1 MFPIEL
7 ATPDGESF
15 VFSTRAAPLQH
26 LRLADGR
33 EDGYEARRTAA
44 GWEVVR
50 RLTPSGQESV
60 EPEVGATSADHRYLF
75 VHAGPTQNEG
85 ASSYGTLYQG
95 SDADYLGDDEGH
107 FELTGVGQLGTEKL
121 AEGRYISAGGQH
133 VIFTTGKQI
142 TESYWCYIALFKSR
156 PCTVKQLEP
165 NAPPSGTGAVYDR
178 AADGATHVISLLPSG
193 DPPGP
198 GEEAFYRGSST
209 DASSVAFEVNG
220 VLYVRA
226 DNGNA
231 GAERTE
237 EAAVGAPTYAGFSD
251 DGRYLFYVTGGHIHR
266 FDTNDEGDEPVNSGG
281 AAKLVN
287 VSTNGSHVYFISE
300 SEIDGEGASGLPNLY
315 VWSDGSTKYIRT
327 LVAGDV
333 PLLGN
338 WTDALASDPTDGFGP
353 GLNKS
358 RTTPTGTVILFA
370 SRAQLTSYDNA
381 GHIELYRYAVESES
395 LICVSC
401 NPAGTP
407 ATADA
412 RLQDIPPTYSVT
424 TRATVIHNL
433 TEDGSRVF
441 FETTEALDES
451 DEDEIND
458 IYEWQLPGA
467 GGEPT
472 LGLIS
477 SGTSTHYPEI
487 EGLQDPNVLMGITPD
502 GSNVFFRSTD
512 ALVPGAGVG
521 GAQAIYD
528 ARVGGGFPQM
538 LASTPCAGEVCRPN
552 SAPPPPLGSASSAG
566 THSSGNVRPA
576 TKRHKRK
583 CRRRG
588 SRKHRHCRKKRSH
601 RQPGARSSSVTDGA
615 VDPAPLSSLS
625 ANQSAGSAE
634 VTGADATAAAT
645 SGEFESY
652 GIASVEADT
661 SIDTA
666 ARHPDFTTSIVW
678 QPAHSTY
685 SPETEDVIVRLPPG
699 LYGNPNAVP
708 RCSTGDFIS
717 NGCPVQ
723 SQVGL
728 SRLTIKG
735 LGGSVQLAPIFNLA
749 PPHPEREVARF
760 GMLAPGFPIFIDV
773 SVRTAGDYG
782 VTAAIDGAPAAFPV
796 EAAESTFWGD
806 PASSIHDSERLPS
819 GPSGV
824 GPAAFMTNPSACQ
837 QGHVDFSVT
846 SYQFPGQ
853 VFSASAALDPI
864 TDCEG
869 LPFQPTFEA
878 DPTSSVAGAP
888 TGLKTHF
895 SLPQTDGPDEPGT
908 ATMREA
914 RVTLPEGMAISSSA
928 ADGLGVCSDGEVH
941 FHEEVDARCPDASKL
956 GTATIDSPVLPRPLQ
971 ATLYQRSPQGKG
983 HLFGMWLVSDDL
995 GLHIKLP
1002 GEIEPDPKTGR
1013 LTTVFRDLPQVPVE
1027 AIGFDIWGGPRAPL
1041 KNPDS
1046 CGTYSTAFSF
1056 APHSNDPAVS
1066 GQEPMTIDQGC
1077 GPRGFSPELHGGA
1090 TKAVAGA
1097 FSPLILDLV
1106 RQDREQNLSGFEI
1119 TLPPGELAKL
1129 KGVPLCPDEQAAAGS
1144 CSSSSRIGSL
1154 AVAAGPGPN
1163 PLSLPEPGKNQ
1174 PAVYL
1179 AGPYKGAPYS
1189 IVSVVPAEAGPFDL
1203 GEVVVRSALMVD
1215 PESARVTVK
1224 TDPLPQLIEG
1234 VPVVYRHLHVLVD
1247 RPRFTL
1253 NPTDCAEM
1261 AITSTISSTE
1271 GAIAHPAERFQLER
1285 CKRLGFK
1292 PKLSLSLSGGTKRGG
1307 YPALT
1312 ATLTARRHDANLG
1325 VASVALPHSEFLA
1338 QEHIG
1343 TICTRP
1349 RFAAGNCPKGSVYG
1363 KVKAWTPLLDHPL
1376 EGPIYLRS
1384 NPSHEL
1390 PDLVL
1395 DLKGQIEIAI
1405 PGRIDSFHQGIRTT
1419 FAAVPDAP
1427 VSKVV
1432 IRMRGGKK
1440 SLLVNSTDLCG
1451 SGHRA
1456 VVKMRAQN
1464 GRKVALRPTLQA
1476 TKCSR

>member
-1 MFPIEL
+1 M
-7 ATPDGESF
+7 AT
-15 VFSTRAAPLQH
+15 
-26 LRLADGR
+26 
-33 EDGYEARRTAA
+33 
-44 GWEVVR
+44 GWEMVR

-95 SDADYLGDDEGH
+95 SDADYLGDDGGH
-107 FELTGVGQLGTEKL
+107 FELTGVGQLGIEKL
-121 AEGRYISAGGQH
+121 AEGRYISVGGQH

-142 TESYWCYIALFKSR
+142 TESYWCYIALFKGR
-156 PCTVKQLEP
+156 PCPIKQLEP

-178 AADGATHVISLLPSG
+178 SADGATHVISLLPSG

-198 GEEAFYRGSST
+198 GEEAFYRGTSK

-226 DNGNA
+226 DNGIA

-237 EAAVGAPTYAGFSD
+237 EAAAGEPTYGGFSD
-251 DGRYLFYVTGGHIHR
+251 DGRYLFYVAGGNIHR
-266 FDTNDEGDEPVNSGG
+266 FDTSDESDDQLNSEGDG
-281 AAKLVN
+281 KLVN
-287 VSTNGSHVYFISE
+287 VAADGSHAYFISAAK
-300 SEIDGEGASGLPNLY
+300 INGEGTSGLPNLY
-315 VWSDGSTKYIRT
+315 VWSDGSTKHIRT
-327 LVAGDV
+327 LAAGDV
-333 PLLGN
+333 PMLGN
-338 WTDALASDPTDGFGP
+338 WTDAVASDPSDGVGP
-353 GLNKS
+353 GINKS
-358 RTTPTGTVILFA
+358 RTTPTGTAILFA
-370 SRAQLTSYDNA
+370 SHAQLTSYDNA

-395 LICVSC
+395 LACVSC

-424 TRATVIHNL
+424 TRATVIRNL
-433 TEDGSRVF
+433 TEDGRRVF
-441 FETTEALDES
+441 FETSEALDAS

-458 IYEWQLPGA
+458 IYEWQQPTP

-472 LGLIS
+472 LSLIS
-477 SGTSTHYPEI
+477 SGRSTRYSEI

-512 ALVPGAGVG
+512 ALVPGAGTG

-528 ARVGGGFPQM
+528 ARVGGGFRQV
-538 LASTPCAGEVCRPN
+538 LGSSPCAGEDCRP
-552 SAPPPPLGSASSAG
+552 AAATPPPLVTASSAG
-566 THSSGNVRPA
+566 THSSGNVRA
-576 TKRHKRK
+576 AKKRHKRN
-583 CRRRG
+583 CRRRSSKKHKHCPMG
-588 SRKHRHCRKKRSH
+588 RSRRE
-601 RQPGARSSSVTDGA
+601 PGAKSSSLAEAT
-615 VDPAPLSSLS
+615 VDPVQEPTLS
-625 ANQSAGSAE
+625 ARQSAGSGE
-634 VTGADATAAAT
+634 VIGANVTAAAT

-652 GIASVEADT
+652 GISSVDADT

-666 ARHPDFTTSIVW
+666 ARHPDFTTTMVW
-678 QPAHSTY
+678 EPAHSTF

-708 RCSTGDFIS
+708 RCSTGEFIS
-717 NGCPVQ
+717 NECPVE

-728 SRLTIKG
+728 SRLKIKG
-735 LGGSVQLAPIFNLA
+735 LGGSIQLAPIFNLS

-796 EAAESTFWGD
+796 EAAETTFWGN
-806 PASSIHDSERLPS
+806 PSSSVHDSERVPS
-819 GPSGV
+819 GPSGAE
-824 GPAAFMTNPSACQ
+824 PAAFMTNPSACQ
-837 QGHVDFSVT
+837 QGNVDFNVT

-853 VFSASAALDPI
+853 VFSASATMDPI
-864 TDCEG
+864 SGCEG

-878 DPTSSVAGAP
+878 EPTSSVVGAP
-888 TGLKTHF
+888 TGLKTRL
-895 SLPQTDGPDEPGT
+895 SLPQMGGAEEPGT

-928 ADGLGVCSDGEVH
+928 ANGLGVCSGAEVH
-941 FHEEVDARCPDASKL
+941 FHEEVDAHCPNSSKL
-956 GTATIDSPVLPRPLQ
+956 GTATIDSPVLSRPLQ

-983 HLFGMWLVSDDL
+983 HLFGVWLVSDEL
-995 GLHIKLP
+995 GLHVKLP
-1002 GEIEPDPKTGR
+1002 GEIEPDPETGR

-1027 AIGFDIWGGPRAPL
+1027 EIDFDIWGGPRAPL

-1056 APHSNDPAVS
+1056 TPHSNDPAVT
-1066 GQEPMTIDQGC
+1066 GQTSMTIDQGC
-1077 GPRGFSPELHGGA
+1077 GVRSFSPELHGGD

-1097 FSPLILDLV
+1097 FSPLMLDLF
-1106 RQDREQNLSGFEI
+1106 RQDREQNLSSFEI

-1129 KGVPLCPDEQAAAGS
+1129 KGVPLCAEDQAAAGS
-1144 CSSSSRIGSL
+1144 CSSNTRIGSL
-1154 AVAAGPGPN
+1154 AVAIGPGPN
-1163 PLSLPEPGKNQ
+1163 PLLLPEPGKDQ
-1174 PAVYL
+1174 PGVYL

-1203 GEVVVRSALMVD
+1203 GDVVVRSALAVD
-1215 PESARVTVK
+1215 SESAQVTVK

-1234 VPVVYRHLHVLVD
+1234 VPVAYRHLHVLVD
-1247 RPRFTL
+1247 RPSFTL

-1271 GAIAHPAERFQLER
+1271 GEVAHPAERFQLGG
-1285 CKRLGFK
+1285 CKRLHFK
-1292 PKLSLSLSGGTKRGG
+1292 PTLGLSLSGGTKRGD

-1312 ATLTARRHDANLG
+1312 AILTAPRRQANLG
-1325 VASVALPHSEFLA
+1325 LVSVALPHSEFLA

-1343 TICTRP
+1343 AICTRP
-1349 RFAAGNCPKGSVYG
+1349 RFAAGSCPRASVYG
-1363 KVKAWTPLLDHPL
+1363 KAKAWTPLLDKPL

-1384 NPSHEL
+1384 NPNHEL

-1395 DLKGQIEIAI
+1395 DLKGQIEVTVS
-1405 PGRIDSFHQGIRTT
+1405 GRIDSFHQGIRTT
-1419 FAAVPDAP
+1419 FAEVPDAP
-1427 VSKVV
+1427 VSRVV
-1432 IRMRGGKK
+1432 IAMRGGKK
-1440 SLLVNSTDLCG
+1440 SLLVNSTDLCAVR
-1451 SGHRA
+1451 HRA
-1456 VVKMRAQN
+1456 IVKVHAQN
-1464 GRKVALRPTLQA
+1464 GRQVALRPVLHA
-1476 TKCSR
+1476 TRCGRRAE